1 MLQIRKRPSLEVY
14 DYIVIGSGSAG
25 SVLAARL
32 AADGSHSVLLIEA
45 GPSDKNIF
53 IQMPAGLGIPLV
65 KDRYNWK
72 FFAEREG
79 FSTSEVG
86 AYTPRG
92 RVLGGSSSVN
102 GMNWVRGNR
111 RDYDSWSDAGLSDWS
126 YAHCLPYFKR
136 SEQYEKGDPLYRGRG
151 GPTTI
156 TKTAITNPLFNS
168 FLDATS
174 EYGLELNPDHNGA
187 EQAGAHETQRNV
199 ADGIRHSASQAYL
212 YDQPEKANL
221 DIVLETR
228 CTSIEFSGQDAVRI
242 HLHSR
247 GEAFHVEVGGEVILS
262 AGAIQSPQ
270 LLLLSGIGDADML
283 RALDSPLQQH
293 TPGVGTN
300 LHDHPAWCFEYDATS
315 ARDSLASQLG
325 YTGRLK
331 VGIEWLLRKQGLGV
345 SNHFEV
351 GAFLCLLAGET
362 VPDVQLEGIAMRG
375 DFSPSAIKLEP
386 GYQCFASVQRPT
398 SRGTLWVDSADPA
411 AAPKFRFNYLSTD
424 YDRAVAIAA
433 VKATRE
439 LFQQRAWQGRL
450 SQELS
455 GVEELE
461 TDKDIIKWIYRHVES
476 NYHPCGTCSMGEDDK
491 AVTDAQ
497 GRVHGLNNL
506 RVVDAS
512 IIPAIP
518 SGNLNAVT
526 IMLAEKIADSI
537 LGLAPLAPEYPE
549 GDKCQSA

>member
-247 GEAFHVEVGGEVILS
+247 A
-262 AGAIQSPQ
+262 
-270 LLLLSGIGDADML
+270 
-283 RALDSPLQQH
+283 
-293 TPGVGTN
+293 
-300 LHDHPAWCFEYDATS
+300 
-315 ARDSLASQLG
+315 
-325 YTGRLK
+325 K
-331 VGIEWLLRKQGLGV
+331 
-345 SNHFEV
+345 
-351 GAFLCLLAGET
+351 
-362 VPDVQLEGIAMRG
+362 
-375 DFSPSAIKLEP
+375 
-386 GYQCFASVQRPT
+386 
-398 SRGTLWVDSADPA
+398 
-411 AAPKFRFNYLSTD
+411 RF
-424 YDRAVAIAA
+424 
-433 VKATRE
+433 
-439 LFQQRAWQGRL
+439 
-450 SQELS
+450 
-455 GVEELE
+455 
-461 TDKDIIKWIYRHVES
+461 
-476 NYHPCGTCSMGEDDK
+476 M
-491 AVTDAQ
+491 
-497 GRVHGLNNL
+497 
-506 RVVDAS
+506 
-512 IIPAIP
+512 
-518 SGNLNAVT
+518 
-526 IMLAEKIADSI
+526 
-537 LGLAPLAPEYPE
+537 
-549 GDKCQSA
+549 